1 MATFTYTAVDSK
13 GNKSSGSIDAGS
25 REDAV
30 NKIHAQGLFPQEVKA
45 QGGDFASQAAAGQTY
60 GKVKAAK
67 LAEFT
72 VNLSTLQD
80 AGLPIV
86 RSLKILENQLEPGPL
101 KKTVAVVAE
110 DVESGSTFSEA
121 LAKHPRI
128 FDNLYVNMIKAGEIG
143 GVLDVILR
151 RLAEFMEKAE
161 HLKKKIASASMYP
174 ITVISVATLIL
185 VGIMIFVIPTF
196 QNMFLEMGL
205 DLPIPTQILL
215 GVSEFLQNF
224 WYLIPGLPFAYILG
238 YRLTNS
244 TPAGKYASDKV
255 KLIVPVFGIITS
267 KSIVARFTRTMGTLL
282 SSGVPILEALAIV
295 KNAIGNAVLQRAVE
309 AVYESIREGESM
321 AAPLGHSGLF
331 DDMVVNM
338 IDVGEETGELDK
350 MLIKIADN
358 YDSDVDGLVEG
369 MMSMIEP
376 LLIVG
381 LGGSIG
387 FIVVAL
393 FLPLITLIQTMGQ
406 Q

>member
-1 MATFTYTAVDSK
+1 
-13 GNKSSGSIDAGS
+13 
-25 REDAV
+25 
-30 NKIHAQGLFPQEVKA
+30 
-45 QGGDFASQAAAGQTY
+45 
-60 GKVKAAK
+60 
-67 LAEFT
+67 
-72 VNLSTLQD
+72 
-80 AGLPIV
+80 
-86 RSLKILENQLEPGPL
+86 
-101 KKTVAVVAE
+101 VVAE

-244 TPAGKYASDKV
+244 TPAGKYAIDKV

>member
-1 MATFTYTAVDSK
+1 
-13 GNKSSGSIDAGS
+13 
-25 REDAV
+25 
-30 NKIHAQGLFPQEVKA
+30 
-45 QGGDFASQAAAGQTY
+45 
-60 GKVKAAK
+60 
-67 LAEFT
+67 
-72 VNLSTLQD
+72 
-80 AGLPIV
+80 
-86 RSLKILENQLEPGPL
+86 
-101 KKTVAVVAE
+101 
-110 DVESGSTFSEA
+110 
-121 LAKHPRI
+121 
-128 FDNLYVNMIKAGEIG
+128 MIKAGEIG

-244 TPAGKYASDKV
+244 TPAGKYAIDKV

-369 MMSMIEP
+369 MMSMFEP